1 MGNCGQKQR
10 CTSPAERN
18 NVGMG
23 TVENDALFILFII
36 SIAQVGEVLWG
47 QIIVSARKM
56 WAQSLKRATL

>member
-1 MGNCGQKQR
+1 
-10 CTSPAERN
+10 
-18 NVGMG
+18 MG

>member
-1 MGNCGQKQR
+1 
-10 CTSPAERN
+10 
-18 NVGMG
+18 MG

-56 WAQSLKRATL
+56 WAQSLKRATLWLTAPGWSRSMNLRKIYG